1 MPALLRIEPY
11 RERLYRSHVMSFVS
25 PAAPYD
31 TSREET
37 ANVETRAL
45 RRASLLIRN
54 AALSAPDSTTFSA
67 VAPDAV
73 HSHGAAGS
81 WRRQR

>member
-1 MPALLRIEPY
+1 MPALLRVDPY

-45 RRASLLIRN
+45 RRASLIRC
-54 AALSAPDSTTFSA
+54 AALSASDPTALSA
-67 VAPDAV
+67 AASDAV
-73 HSHGAAGS
+73 PSHGAAGS
-81 WRRQR
+81 